1 MHQRN
6 KQFTTKK
13 IKTSRSKSRGYLDS
27 YIVNQTIIMT
37 DKVFSWPTWLEVQTD
52 CIEVCYVEVCRRVC
66 AKVVGHRVIQ
76 NPQLTQQLH
85 VGVEVIDD
93 CQSLKCMPTWRKHTK
108 FHRVAHKFLSAIVD
122 DGQRREKPQIG
133 GTLLIGEVHV
143 IPRSMQS
150 SSIIALHSLHL
161 HLSCHVWTPT

>member
-37 DKVFSWPTWLEVQTD
+37 DKVLSWPTWLEVQTD

-108 FHRVAHKFLSAIVD
+108 FHRVAHKFFSAVIDDSQTGRSLKLEALSSSV
-122 DGQRREKPQIG
+122 
-133 GTLLIGEVHV
+133 
-143 IPRSMQS
+143 RSMWSQGPCDLQADAP
-150 SSIIALHSLHL
+150 SIVYIYHYIR
-161 HLSCHVWTPT
+161 